1 MELTIKYNL
10 DMSGLDTVYSACNE
24 LAKKVHAG
32 VLNNPNAAMKAARN
46 ELGMPTD
53 EGYFVPARSTIRN
66 SIENVDVFSRGAEKL
81 KDFTPETARAAINEV
96 GDSAVKAIE
105 DSFSNK
111 GYGTWADNAPWT
123 IRVKGRNEPMVDTGE
138 LRDSISYEVVG

>member
-24 LAKKVHAG
+24 LSKKVHAG
-32 VLNNPNAAMKAARN
+32 VLNNSWAAEKAALN
-46 ELGMPTD
+46 ELGFVTAQ
-53 EGYFVPARSTIRN
+53 GKVVPARSTIRN
-66 SIENVDVFSRGAEKL
+66 SIEHVDVFSKGAEKL

-111 GYGTWADNAPWT
+111 GYGTWKDNAPWT
-123 IRVKGRNEPMVDTGE
+123 IRVKGRNDPMVDTGE

>member
-10 DMSGLDTVYSACNE
+10 DMSGLETVYSACNE

-32 VLNNPNAAMKAARN
+32 VLDNPDAAMKAARN

-53 EGYFVPARSTIRN
+53 DGNYVPPRSTIRN
-66 SIENVDVFSRGAEKL
+66 SIENVDVFSPAAEKL
-81 KDFTPETARAAINEV
+81 NEFTPDNAKQAVKEV
-96 GDSAVKAIE
+96 GESAVMAIE
-105 DSFSNK
+105 DSFANK

-123 IRVKGRNEPMVDTGE
+123 VREKGRNEPMVDTGE
-138 LRDSISYEVVG
+138 LKNSISYEVVG